1 MPLGLGKWIGCSSGH
16 NETGFQIWKKRCT
29 GLLEFC
35 RHPCRPLDA
44 ALNKPTPFLCWCE
57 LQGASFKR
65 GYQLIYYSVRR
76 VERHLIQEIETIR
89 LPVFDKKSVGNAK
102 VEVFPII
109 HPHRILNYLFDT
121 VGVEVDPCDVHS
133 YWDHARAMQEPWAC
147 CSPASRDH
155 MPLGLHGDAARLWTQ
170 VRVEKMVGI
179 FVNLPLFRPKS
190 VRHSRWLVFSIGRDK
205 LIKNRTFNVVWERL
219 VWSLNWAFEGVHP
232 RSGPGGRPLTG
243 ADLARAGMPLC
254 RSNMRFSVTELRGDW
269 EFHRDVWRFTAS
281 WQGQQVCYRCAA
293 GTKGDEAYLYYN
305 GGQTSRWLHEEF
317 SLEQFL
323 ARRLKDRQL
332 CTSNGLGLM
341 YMILY
346 FFCAL
351 KWYHIDR
358 WNISNPHMLMTKVGG
373 THVWSNESSRFE
385 YLAVPIIINYVFH
398 GEPNILSILLQWVLK
413 VF

>member
-1 MPLGLGKWIGCSSGH
+1 MLVFDCKISPIQVPSEIMTWIAHPLGLGKWISRASGYH
-16 NETGFQIWKKRCT
+16 ETGFQVWKKRYT
-29 GLLEFC
+29 WFLEFC
-35 RHPCRPLDA
+35 RHPCRLLDA
-44 ALNKPTPFLCWCE
+44 VLNKRPIFCVDVNC
-57 LQGASFKR
+57 R
-65 GYQLIYYSVRR
+65 GIVIKCDTYNLYILVRR
-76 VERHLIQEIETIR
+76 VERHVIQEIETIR

-121 VGVEVDPCDVHS
+121 VGVEVDPCEVHS

-147 CSPASRDH
+147 SSPASRDH
-155 MPLGLHGDAARLWTQ
+155 MPVGLHGDGARLWTQ

-190 VRHSRWLVFSIGRDK
+190 VRHSRWLVFSIGREK

-232 RSGPGGRPLTG
+232 RSGPGGRPLIG

-254 RSNMRFSVTELRGDW
+254 RSNMRFTVTELRGDW

-281 WQGQQVCYRCAA
+281 WQGQHVCYRCAA
-293 GTKGDEAYLYYN
+293 ITKGDEAYVYYN
-305 GGQTSRWLHEEF
+305 GGPTSRWLCEEF

-332 CTSNGLGLM
+332 CTSNRLGLM
-341 YMILY
+341 YLICY
-346 FFCAL
+346 FFCA
-351 KWYHIDR
+351 I
-358 WNISNPHMLMTKVGG
+358 
-373 THVWSNESSRFE
+373 
-385 YLAVPIIINYVFH
+385 
-398 GEPNILSILLQWVLK
+398 
-413 VF
+413 